1 MISELARLCQFIR
14 DYRAQH
20 PSSQKDAIAAA
31 TAREFALAL
40 SRKVYVGPDFALR
53 FSHASGTTFSNVV
66 LSLSAL
72 RQLDDRPFV
81 VCIVRPSTIE
91 FLLANS
97 TFLKK
102 ISHSSHQLRLDNV
115 RGSFLG
121 HDIARRH
128 ETLEN
133 RPENFEA
140 LFAVHRQLE
149 WEQNL
154 ERLVAA
160 TDEIVGTG
168 ARMVIT
174 PEQEAAIVGA
184 ATLSATLSNDPEY
197 VAISERLATLVETRR
212 AEILQAASID
222 NVNLRGN
229 RIEQIITEAGNFH
242 RLDDLVFSLS
252 GGSRVLVDVK
262 TKILTLQSNPKGFN
276 IDKYLHSLSQG
287 HTVISFFFVGIDVNT
302 GMVRTGF
309 ASTLD
314 QSVIRATHVQFHWAG
329 RNSRGVTQLTRD
341 LSAVFA
347 AGFRERVDV
356 PHARVFLQEL
366 MEL

>member
-1 MISELARLCQFIR
+1 MTSELARLCQFIR
-14 DYRAQH
+14 NYRAQH
-20 PSSQKDAIAAA
+20 PGSQKDAIATA
-31 TAREFALAL
+31 TAKEFGLTL

-53 FSHASGTTFSNVV
+53 FSYAGGPSFSNVV

-72 RQLDDRPFV
+72 KQFDDRPFV
-81 VCIVRPSTIE
+81 VCILRPSTIE

-102 ISHSSHQLRLDNV
+102 VSHSSHQLRLDNV

-121 HDIARRH
+121 HDIVHRH

-140 LFAVHRQLE
+140 LFATHKQWT

-154 ERLVAA
+154 KRLVAA

-168 ARMVIT
+168 VRMVIT
-174 PEQEAAIVGA
+174 PTQEAAILGA
-184 ATLSATLSNDPEY
+184 ASLSAMLSSDPEY
-197 VAISERLATLVETRR
+197 LGISERLTTSVESRR
-212 AEILQAASID
+212 AEILAAGDID

-229 RIEQIITEAGNFH
+229 KIEQIITQAGNFH
-242 RLDDLVFSLS
+242 RLDDLIFPLR

-262 TKILTLQSNPKGFN
+262 TKILTLHSNPKGFN

-287 HTVISFFFVGIDVNT
+287 HTVISFFFVGIDVST
-302 GMVRTGF
+302 GTLRTGF

-314 QSVIRATHVQFHWAG
+314 RS
-329 RNSRGVTQLTRD
+329 
-341 LSAVFA
+341 
-347 AGFRERVDV
+347 
-356 PHARVFLQEL
+356 
-366 MEL
+366 

>member
-1 MISELARLCQFIR
+1 MISELARVCQFIR
-14 DYRAQH
+14 DYRTQH

-31 TAREFALAL
+31 TAKEFALGL
-40 SRKVYVGPDFALR
+40 SRSVYVGPDFALR
-53 FSHASGTTFSNVV
+53 FSHASGTSFSNVV

-72 RQLDDRPFV
+72 RRFDDRPFV
-81 VCIVRPSTIE
+81 VCIVRPSVVE

-140 LFAVHRQLE
+140 LFAAHRQLA

-154 ERLVAA
+154 ERLVSA
-160 TDEIVGTG
+160 TAEIVGTG

-174 PEQEAAIVGA
+174 AEQEAAILGA
-184 ATLSATLSNDPEY
+184 ATLSATLSSDPEY
-197 VAISERLATLVETRR
+197 RAISERLTTLVEARR
-212 AEILQAASID
+212 TEILQAAAID

-229 RIEQIITEAGNFH
+229 RIEQIITETGNFH
-242 RLDDLVFSLS
+242 RLDDLVFPVS

-262 TKILTLQSNPKGFN
+262 TKLLNLQSNPKGLN

-287 HTVISFFFVGIDVNT
+287 HTVISFFFIGIDLKT
-302 GMVRTGF
+302 GTVRTGF

-329 RNSRGVTQLTRD
+329 RNSRGVTQLTQD
-341 LSAVFA
+341 LSPVFM
-347 AGFRERVDV
+347 AGFRETINI
-356 PHARVFLQEL
+356 PQARVFLQEL

>member
-1 MISELARLCQFIR
+1 MHC
-14 DYRAQH
+14 
-20 PSSQKDAIAAA
+20 P
-31 TAREFALAL
+31 
-40 SRKVYVGPDFALR
+40 GR
-53 FSHASGTTFSNVV
+53 FCGTSFSNVV

-72 RQLDDRPFV
+72 RQFDDRPFV
-81 VCIVRPSTIE
+81 VCIVRPSTID

-128 ETLEN
+128 ETREN

-140 LFAVHRQLE
+140 LFAVHRQFA

-160 TDEIVGTG
+160 TSEIVGTG

-174 PEQEAAIVGA
+174 GEQEAAILGA
-184 ATLSATLSNDPEY
+184 ATLSATISGDPEY
-197 VAISERLATLVETRR
+197 AAISARLTASVETRR
-212 AEILQAASID
+212 TEILQAAAVD

-229 RIEQIITEAGNFH
+229 RIEQIITEAGNVH
-242 RLDDLVFSLS
+242 RLDDMVFPLTN
-252 GGSRVLVDVK
+252 GSRVLVDVK

-276 IDKYLHSLSQG
+276 IDKYLRSVSQG
-287 HTVISFFFVGIDVNT
+287 QTVMSFFFVGIDTNARAVK
-302 GMVRTGF
+302 TGF
-309 ASTLD
+309 VSTLD
-314 QSVIRATHVQFHWAG
+314 QSVIRATHVQCHWAG
-329 RNSRGVTQLTRD
+329 RNSRGVTPLTRD
-341 LSAVFA
+341 LSAIFA
-347 AGFRERVDV
+347 AGFLEKIDI

-366 MEL
+366 VDL